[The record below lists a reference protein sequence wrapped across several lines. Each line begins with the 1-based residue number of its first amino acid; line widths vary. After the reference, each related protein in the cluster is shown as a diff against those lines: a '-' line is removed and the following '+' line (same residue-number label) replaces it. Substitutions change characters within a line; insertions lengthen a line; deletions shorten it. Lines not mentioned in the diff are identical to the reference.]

1 MPTSIKSHN
10 EKPSSKKRKAVFL
23 RAEKRILRDV
33 SFFKTGYL
41 TVQCVRLTLISTAN
55 ILYEK

>member
-10 EKPSSKKRKAVFL
+10 EKPSSEKRKAVFL

-33 SFFKTGYL
+33 SFFKTGLL

>member
-23 RAEKRILRDV
+23 RAEKRILRDGSFVDRSMRQIDAHKHGKHIVRKV
-33 SFFKTGYL
+33 SE
-41 TVQCVRLTLISTAN
+41 R
-55 ILYEK
+55 